1 MPGIISERKR
11 IKESNMCFTISPQQ
25 DMPCISKG
33 SPQLRSKVAS
43 DSYVPLLPGLPDDV
57 AKLCLSL
64 VPRTNFPA
72 MAAVSKQWR
81 SFIQSEEF
89 MTIRGQGG
97 MLEEWMY
104 MLTMDDEG
112 KSHWEVLDC
121 LGNKPHVV
129 PPMPSE
135 LKAGFGVVVL
145 HGKLLVLAG
154 CIVSEAGASATSDV
168 YQYDSRLNRYA
179 TFSGTFFFPGCSYCY
194 LCLRGRF
201 YVDTSA

>member
-1 MPGIISERKR
+1 MPGLISERKR
-11 IKESNMCFTISPQQ
+11 AKESNMCFTNLPLQDISF
-25 DMPCISKG
+25 ISKG
-33 SPQLRSKVAS
+33 SPQSRSKVAN
-43 DSYVPLLPGLPDDV
+43 DSYVPILPGLPDDV
-57 AKLCLSL
+57 AKLCLSR

-72 MAAVSKQWR
+72 MAAVSKRWR

-89 MTIRGQGG
+89 MTIREQAG
-97 MLEEWMY
+97 MLEEWLY

-112 KSHWEVLDC
+112 ESRWEVLDR
-121 LGNKPHVV
+121 LGSKHHVL

-168 YQYDSRLNRYA
+168 HQYDSCLNRYA
-179 TFSGTFFFPGCSYCY
+179 AF
-194 LCLRGRF
+194 
-201 YVDTSA
+201 